1 MKHIL
6 GIDPGLDGAL
16 AIVDVDTL
24 QLVEV
29 LRMPIRVV
37 HKQRK
42 LDGAALAEWLQRA
55 DDCVGAQTI
64 QHAYIEEVH
73 SRPRQAG
80 VFDFGLNTGILHGML
95 YATGIPFSL
104 VSPQQRKGHY
114 GIRRVGDETKADK
127 KTEARQIATQLFPSH
142 AKEFVRVKDDGVA
155 EAALIA
161 RYGAVLQGGK

>member
-16 AIVDVDTL
+16 AIVDVGTL

-29 LRMPIRVV
+29 LRMPVRVV

-42 LDGAALAEWLQRA
+42 VDGVALADWLSIILR
-55 DDCVGAQTI
+55 
-64 QHAYIEEVH
+64 HAYIEEVH

-95 YATGIPFSL
+95 YATGVPFSL
-104 VSPQQRKGHY
+104 VSPQQWKGHY

-127 KTEARQIATQLFPSH
+127 KTEARQLATQLFPTH
-142 AKEFVRVKDDGVA
+142 AKEFARVKDDGVA